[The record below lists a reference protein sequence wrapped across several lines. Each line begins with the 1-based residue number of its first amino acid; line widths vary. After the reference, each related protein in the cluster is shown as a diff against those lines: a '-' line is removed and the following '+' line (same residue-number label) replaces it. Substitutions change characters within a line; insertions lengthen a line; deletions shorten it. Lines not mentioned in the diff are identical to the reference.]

1 MTLRKDLWYVA
12 GFVLLAAL
20 LLANMLRP
28 GAPHAFSLPDPS
40 GPPVSISAAGDSA
53 WAIVGNK
60 VYFLTLRSR
69 GELPSR
75 TITVIGDQE
84 LR

>member
-1 MTLRKDLWYVA
+1 MTFRRDLWYLA
-12 GFVLLAAL
+12 GFVLLATL
-20 LLANMLRP
+20 LLANLLRP
-28 GAPHAFSLPDPS
+28 GTPQAFSLPEPS
-40 GPPVSISAAGDSA
+40 GPQVSISAAGDSA

-60 VYFLTLRSR
+60 VYFVTLRSR
-69 GELPSR
+69 ADVPSR